1 MYRRRWIAPAY
12 REDAALWHLLE
23 DPDAAMAAAGA
34 QVMKDDHA
42 ATVARVAGGGG
53 RFVIKRYRPNQWHKW
68 VSRALRPSKAAR
80 SRRAAMLL
88 RAAGV
93 PAAEPVALVED
104 WVGFVRIRAWLVSR
118 TVEGAT
124 LSRLL
129 RGNSTDRLGQRQL
142 IAQLIDEI
150 ACAHGAGVTF
160 GDTKPANFVVNGGR
174 LVCVDLDAVS
184 RPWPQWRLRHAQIT
198 DWRVL
203 IETLKAGAEVEA
215 MVLEELERRLSADE
229 MRLLKRRLD

>member
-12 REDAALWHLLE
+12 RGDAALWPLLE
-23 DPDAAMAAAGA
+23 DPDAALAAPGA

-42 ATVARVAGGGG
+42 AMVARVAGGGG
-53 RFVIKRYRPNQWHKW
+53 RFVIKRYRPNQWYKW
-68 VSRALRPSKAAR
+68 VLRAPRPSKAVR
-80 SRRAAMLL
+80 SLRAATLL

-104 WVGFVRIRAWLVSR
+104 RIGFVRIRSWLVSR
-118 TVEGAT
+118 VVEGAT

-129 RGNSTDRLGQRQL
+129 RGKPADRLAQRRL

-150 ACAHGAGVTF
+150 ACAHAAGVTF
-160 GDTKPANFVVNGGR
+160 GDTKPANFVVNGR
-174 LVCVDLDAVS
+174 HLVCVDLDAVS
-184 RPWPQWRLRHAQIT
+184 RPWPQWRLRRAQIK

-215 MVLEELERRLSADE
+215 MVLEELANRLPPSQ
-229 MRLLKRRLD
+229 MRALQQV